1 MKLTVGQYQALYE
14 INKSEED
21 ETEKDLQAVSV
32 VTGKTITE
40 VEDMQ
45 LSEFKKLRAETY
57 VALANLKPSKN
68 PVSFLKTNGR
78 IYQLNYKI
86 ASITAGQHT
95 EVQWWLKEKDWI
107 VNMDKILASIAVEI
121 KKYLWVKLPAKKQ
134 RPHNERAEDMQGVD
148 FSEAY
153 GCVVFFCKI
162 FNASIKST
170 LPFLEKAMEEKG
182 KTKKEIELFRT
193 DLTKTLDGF
202 TM

>member
-1 MKLTVGQYQALYE
+1 MKLSVGQYQALYE
-14 INKSEED
+14 INKSEDD

-57 VALANLKPSKN
+57 VSLADLKLGSK
-68 PVSFLKTNGR
+68 PVSFLKANGR
-78 IYQLNYKI
+78 LYQLNYKI
-86 ASITAGQHT
+86 ASITAGQYT
-95 EVQWWLKEKDWI
+95 EVQWWLKEKDWV

-121 KKYLWVKLPAKKQ
+121 KKYLWVKLPARKQ
-134 RPHNERAEDMQGVD
+134 RQHKERAEDMQAVD
-148 FSEAY
+148 FAEAY

-170 LPFLEKAMEEKG
+170 LPYLAKKMTIAG
-182 KTKKEIELFRT
+182 KTKIEIDEFQT
-193 DLTKTLDGF
+193 DLMKTLDGF
-202 TM
+202 IT